1 MKLSWH
7 PLVPSLS
14 SKRFVR
20 HLSAFALGTL
30 VSGFGLG
37 AKAGPELVAIDDLQK
52 QAVSVAP
59 HISNLSLVQGVGRR
73 RKANPRPYQP
83 MQQYIAPVHNEL
95 GQHEA
100 FLRLLL
106 TAVGF
111 AGILIAILTLR
122 SLPPRRTGS

>member
-1 MKLSWH
+1 
-7 PLVPSLS
+7 
-14 SKRFVR
+14 
-20 HLSAFALGTL
+20 
-30 VSGFGLG
+30 
-37 AKAGPELVAIDDLQK
+37 VAIDDLQK

-83 MQQYIAPVHNEL
+83 MQQYNAPVHNEL

>member
-1 MKLSWH
+1 MKFSWQPSV
-7 PLVPSLS
+7 PLLL
-14 SKRFVR
+14 SKRFDRQLV
-20 HLSAFALGTL
+20 ALALFLTTF
-30 VSGFGLG
+30 VLG
-37 AKAGPELVAIDDLQK
+37 NGALAGPELSGDDLQK

-59 HISNLSLVQGVGRR
+59 HLSNLSLVQGLGRR
-73 RKANPRPYQP
+73 RKANPLPYHP
-83 MQQYIAPVHNEL
+83 MQQYNAPTANQL
-95 GQHEA
+95 SQHEA